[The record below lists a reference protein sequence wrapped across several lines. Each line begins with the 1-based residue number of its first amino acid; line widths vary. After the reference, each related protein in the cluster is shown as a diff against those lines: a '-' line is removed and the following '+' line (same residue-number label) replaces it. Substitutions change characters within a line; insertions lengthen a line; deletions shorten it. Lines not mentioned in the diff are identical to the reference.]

1 MKIFVTGAT
10 GVIGRRAVPM
20 MVAAGH
26 DVTAAGR
33 SRKRLSALERTGAS
47 VTTIDLFDAPAVE
60 RAIDDHDAIVNLATH
75 MPSSALR
82 MMLPWSWKE
91 NDRIRREGSNLLVD
105 AALHAGATRFIQE
118 SFAPVY
124 PDCGDRWIK
133 EATPIQPASYN
144 RTVSDA
150 ERATARFATN
160 GGTGIV
166 LRFGSLYGP
175 DALTQEMIGMV
186 RKGWCP
192 LPGSPSAYYSSVAQS
207 DAASAVVAALGVP
220 AGTYNVVDDEP
231 LTRREFCDSLASFMG
246 VRPPRFLPPWL
257 TRHMG
262 STMEC
267 LGRSQRVSNWKIRE
281 ATRWKPQYASVREG
295 WPVVLDKL
303 KNSASSSK

>member
-26 DVTAAGR
+26 NVTAAGR
-33 SRKRLSALERTGAS
+33 SREKLSVLERAGAS
-47 VTTIDLFDAPAVE
+47 ITTIDLFDVSAVE
-60 RAIDDHDAIVNLATH
+60 RAIGGHDTIVNLATH
-75 MPSSALR
+75 MPSSAFR

-105 AALHAGATRFIQE
+105 TALRAGVTRFIQE

-124 PDCGDRWIK
+124 PDCGDRWIQ

-150 ERATARFATN
+150 ERATDRFTAN
-160 GGTGIV
+160 GGIGIV

-175 DALTQEMIGMV
+175 DALTQELIGMV
-186 RKGWCP
+186 RKGWSP
-192 LPGSPSAYYSSVAQS
+192 LPGSPAAYYSSVAQS
-207 DAASAVVAALGVP
+207 DAASAVVATLGVP

-231 LTRREFCDSLASFMG
+231 LTRREFCDSIASCLG
-246 VRPPRFLPPWL
+246 VKPPRFLPAWL
-257 TRHMG
+257 TSHMG

-267 LGRSQRVSNWKIRE
+267 LSRSQRVSNWKIRE
-281 ATRWKPQYASVREG
+281 ATRWKPQYASVRDG
-295 WPVVLDKL
+295 WPVVLENL
-303 KNSASSSK
+303 KSSASSPK